1 MNLKLAF
8 EITDLLTPQH
18 DPRECVPLRMSV
30 VGKHRLVRPAPS
42 PGIYLRKEER
52 ECVCVC
58 VVCMCVIR
66 NTYYCWLALFTTRP
80 FTHPLSLSFS
90 LSRARAHAL
99 FHSVL
104 TGWSS
109 PLATL
114 VGPAMAVNA
123 IFFAILAFTILQSIA
138 PPLRGPFRPHG
149 VLWLSGKRSARAAM
163 ALSGSGK
170 RGSLYFLMP

>member
-52 ECVCVC
+52 ERERVCVLCVCESLGTHTIVG
-58 VVCMCVIR
+58 
-66 NTYYCWLALFTTRP
+66 WLCLRLVHSP
-80 FTHPLSLSFS
+80 IHSLSLS